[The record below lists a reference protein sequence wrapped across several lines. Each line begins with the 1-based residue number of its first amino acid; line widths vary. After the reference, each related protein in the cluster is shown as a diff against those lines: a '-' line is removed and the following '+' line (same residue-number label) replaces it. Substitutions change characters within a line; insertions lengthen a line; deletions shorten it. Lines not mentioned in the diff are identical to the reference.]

1 MSRCNAYKFDG
12 GDWIRFKSQW
22 PQEKRFAR
30 EIAEEA
36 LEDYSVRHVDYDHN
50 DVKIEVAIRCHS
62 FAFYGS
68 VEARP
73 VFICVEMSRE
83 EAMKK

>member
-1 MSRCNAYKFDG
+1 MSRYNSAYKFDG
-12 GDWIRFKSQW
+12 GDWRRFKSEW
-22 PQEKRFAR
+22 PQEPRFAR

-36 LEDYSVRHVDYDHN
+36 LEDYSVRQVEYNHN

-68 VEARP
+68 VESRP
-73 VFICVEMSRE
+73 VFNCVEMSRE
-83 EAMKK
+83 EARK